1 MMHDSSNKKVL
12 FAAADDSRVPEEIN
26 KGKAE
31 YERIL
36 TIERNRKSY
45 IENKL
50 KNLYSSLDASSKG
63 GELDPIIYIME
74 QSKAEEEQKKFFKE
88 IQSIEKDLVQK
99 FNTLK
104 DKIKSQFISEET
116 LGLTADSIERDIQ
129 NIKEEFAMYKA
140 TIINKSEILPFANDI
155 ADLKANFEFSE
166 NKMKNSLRK
175 DAYIGDI
182 YKFGYSLANIFMKMS
197 DNFFKKANNN
207 AYQSLSDVLNKNG
220 LKFRAIA
227 QAWMNKTDTTA
238 LPGLFDRF
246 GRGATPSGDIGST
259 TSLASTSVNEMVR
272 YAKNN
277 SVESNNRF
285 ENYWN
290 SLMMQSIDPV
300 ELGTIIYEKPKHGDK
315 TIKEEQKL
323 HNTKFKKKF
332 MKKSK
337 PRFKK

>member
-1 MMHDSSNKKVL
+1 MSNLNSTYKKVFSAEETL
-12 FAAADDSRVPEEIN
+12 PREIN
-26 KGKAE
+26 ESKLE
-31 YERIL
+31 YERIQL
-36 TIERNRKSY
+36 IERNKKAY
-45 IENKL
+45 IETKL
-50 KNLYSSLDASSKG
+50 KNLYSSLDISSKG

-74 QSKAEEEQKKFFKE
+74 QSKAEIEQRNFFKE
-88 IQSIEKDLVQK
+88 IQNIENELLSKYDL
-99 FNTLK
+99 LK
-104 DKIKSQFISEET
+104 SKLKSNILSGET
-116 LGLTADSIERDIQ
+116 IGLTTESIERDIE
-129 NIKEEFAMYKA
+129 NLKEEFSVYKA
-140 TIINKSEILPFANDI
+140 TIINKSEILPFVNDI
-155 ADLKANFEFSE
+155 VDLKSNFEFSE
-166 NKMKNSLRK
+166 NKMKNSLK
-175 DAYIGDI
+175 KEAYIGDI
-182 YKFGYSLANIFMKMS
+182 YKFGYSLANIFMQIS
-197 DNFFKKANNN
+197 DRFFNKAENS
-207 AYQSLSDVLNKNG
+207 AYESLSDVLNKNG
-220 LKFRAIA
+220 LKFKSLA

-246 GRGATPSGDIGST
+246 GRGATPAGEISST
-259 TSLASTSVNEMVR
+259 MSLASTAANEMVK

>member
-1 MMHDSSNKKVL
+1 MSNLNSTYKKVFSAEETL
-12 FAAADDSRVPEEIN
+12 PREIN
-26 KGKAE
+26 ESKLE
-31 YERIL
+31 YERIQL
-36 TIERNRKSY
+36 IERNKKAY
-45 IENKL
+45 IETKL
-50 KNLYSSLDASSKG
+50 KNLYSSLDISSKG

-74 QSKAEEEQKKFFKE
+74 QSKAESEQRNFFKE
-88 IQSIEKDLVQK
+88 IQNIENELLSKYDL
-99 FNTLK
+99 LK
-104 DKIKSQFISEET
+104 SKLKSNILSGET
-116 LGLTADSIERDIQ
+116 IGLTADSIERDIQ

>member
-1 MMHDSSNKKVL
+1 MSNLNSTYKKVFSAEETL
-12 FAAADDSRVPEEIN
+12 PREIN
-26 KGKAE
+26 ESKLE
-31 YERIL
+31 YERIQL
-36 TIERNRKSY
+36 IERNKKAY
-45 IENKL
+45 IETKL
-50 KNLYSSLDASSKG
+50 KNLYSSLDISSKG

-74 QSKAEEEQKKFFKE
+74 QSKAEIEQRNFFKE
-88 IQSIEKDLVQK
+88 IQNIENELLSKYDL
-99 FNTLK
+99 LK
-104 DKIKSQFISEET
+104 SKLKSNILSGET
-116 LGLTADSIERDIQ
+116 IGLTTESIERDIE
-129 NIKEEFAMYKA
+129 NLKEEFSVYKA
-140 TIINKSEILPFANDI
+140 TIINKSEILPFVNDI

-166 NKMKNSLRK
+166 NKMKNSLK
-175 DAYIGDI
+175 KEAYIGDI
-182 YKFGYSLANIFMKMS
+182 YKFGYSLANIFMQIS
-197 DNFFKKANNN
+197 DRFFNKAENS
-207 AYQSLSDVLNKNG
+207 AYESLSDVLNKNG
-220 LKFRAIA
+220 LKFKSLA

-246 GRGATPSGDIGST
+246 GRGATPAGEIGST
-259 TSLASTSVNEMVR
+259 MSLASTAANEMVK

>member
-1 MMHDSSNKKVL
+1 MSNLNSTYKKVFSAEETL
-12 FAAADDSRVPEEIN
+12 PREIN
-26 KGKAE
+26 ESKLE
-31 YERIL
+31 YERIQL
-36 TIERNRKSY
+36 IERNKKAY
-45 IENKL
+45 IETKL
-50 KNLYSSLDASSKG
+50 KNLYSSLDISSKG

-74 QSKAEEEQKKFFKE
+74 QSKAEIEQRNFFKE
-88 IQSIEKDLVQK
+88 IQNIENELLSKYEL
-99 FNTLK
+99 LK
-104 DKIKSQFISEET
+104 SKLKSNILSGET
-116 LGLTADSIERDIQ
+116 IGLTTESIERDIK
-129 NIKEEFAMYKA
+129 NLKEEFSVYKA
-140 TIINKSEILPFANDI
+140 TIINKSEILPFVNDI
-155 ADLKANFEFSE
+155 VDLKANFEFSE
-166 NKMKNSLRK
+166 NKMKNSLK
-175 DAYIGDI
+175 KEAYIGDI
-182 YKFGYSLANIFMKMS
+182 YKFGYSLANIFMQIS
-197 DNFFKKANNN
+197 DRFFNKAENS
-207 AYQSLSDVLNKNG
+207 AYESLSDVLNKNG
-220 LKFRAIA
+220 LKFKSLA

-246 GRGATPSGDIGST
+246 GRGATPAGEIGST
-259 TSLASTSVNEMVR
+259 MSLASTAANEMVK

>member
-1 MMHDSSNKKVL
+1 MSNLNSTYKKVFSAEETL
-12 FAAADDSRVPEEIN
+12 PREIN
-26 KGKAE
+26 ESKLE
-31 YERIL
+31 YERIQL
-36 TIERNRKSY
+36 IERNKKAY
-45 IENKL
+45 IETKL
-50 KNLYSSLDASSKG
+50 KNLYSSLDISSKG

-74 QSKAEEEQKKFFKE
+74 QSKAEIEQRNFFKE
-88 IQSIEKDLVQK
+88 IQNIENELLSKYDL
-99 FNTLK
+99 LK
-104 DKIKSQFISEET
+104 SKLKSNILSGET
-116 LGLTADSIERDIQ
+116 IGLTTESIERDIE
-129 NIKEEFAMYKA
+129 NLKEEFSVYKA
-140 TIINKSEILPFANDI
+140 TIINKSEILPFVNDI
-155 ADLKANFEFSE
+155 VDLKANFEFSE
-166 NKMKNSLRK
+166 NKMKNSLK
-175 DAYIGDI
+175 KEAYIGDI
-182 YKFGYSLANIFMKMS
+182 YKFGYSLANIFMQIS
-197 DNFFKKANNN
+197 DRFFNKAENS
-207 AYQSLSDVLNKNG
+207 AYESLSDVLNKNG
-220 LKFRAIA
+220 LKFKSLA

-246 GRGATPSGDIGST
+246 GRGATPAGEISST
-259 TSLASTSVNEMVR
+259 MSLASTAANEMVK

>member
-1 MMHDSSNKKVL
+1 MSNLNSAFKKVFSAETL
-12 FAAADDSRVPEEIN
+12 PREIN
-26 KGKAE
+26 ESKLE
-31 YERIL
+31 YERIQL
-36 TIERNRKSY
+36 IERNKKAY
-45 IENKL
+45 IETKL
-50 KNLYSSLDASSKG
+50 KNLYSSLDISSKG

-74 QSKAEEEQKKFFKE
+74 QSKAEKEQRNFFDE
-88 IQSIEKDLVQK
+88 IQIIQNELLSKYDL
-99 FNTLK
+99 LK
-104 DKIKSQFISEET
+104 SKLKSNILSGET
-116 LGLTADSIERDIQ
+116 IGLTTESIERDIE
-129 NIKEEFAMYKA
+129 NLKEEFSVYKA
-140 TIINKSEILPFANDI
+140 TIINKSEILPFVNDI
-155 ADLKANFEFSE
+155 VDLKANFEFSE
-166 NKMKNSLRK
+166 NKMKNSLK
-175 DAYIGDI
+175 KEAYIGDI
-182 YKFGYSLANIFMKMS
+182 YKFGYSLANIFMQIS
-197 DNFFKKANNN
+197 DRFFNKAENS
-207 AYQSLSDVLNKNG
+207 AYESLSDVLNKNG
-220 LKFRAIA
+220 LKFKSLA

-246 GRGATPSGDIGST
+246 GRGATPGGEIGST
-259 TSLASTSVNEMVR
+259 MSLASTAANEMVK

>member
-1 MMHDSSNKKVL
+1 MIHDSSNKKVL
-12 FAAADDSRVPEEIN
+12 FAADGRVPEEIN

-45 IENKL
+45 IESKL

-74 QSKAEEEQKKFFKE
+74 QSKAEDEQKKFFNE
-88 IQSIEKDLVQK
+88 IQIIEKDLVQK

-104 DKIKSQFISEET
+104 GKIKSQFISEET

>member
-1 MMHDSSNKKVL
+1 
-12 FAAADDSRVPEEIN
+12 
-26 KGKAE
+26 
-31 YERIL
+31 
-36 TIERNRKSY
+36 
-45 IENKL
+45 
-50 KNLYSSLDASSKG
+50 
-63 GELDPIIYIME
+63 
-74 QSKAEEEQKKFFKE
+74 
-88 IQSIEKDLVQK
+88 
-99 FNTLK
+99 
-104 DKIKSQFISEET
+104 
-116 LGLTADSIERDIQ
+116 
-129 NIKEEFAMYKA
+129 
-140 TIINKSEILPFANDI
+140 
-155 ADLKANFEFSE
+155 
-166 NKMKNSLRK
+166 MKNSLRK